1 MTLHNA
7 AKLLVIDDEI
17 QIRKLL
23 TKVLSEAGYHVVQAQ
38 TGAEGERLA
47 VQERP
52 DLILLDLGL
61 PDKDGLDV
69 LVAIRDV
76 SQVPVI
82 VLTVADDQADKV
94 RLLESGA
101 DDYITKPFGVPE
113 LLARIKVA
121 FRHGYA
127 QQSDEAV
134 FQFKSLEINFLTRC
148 VSVSGVPIKLT
159 ATEYDVLK
167 LLCKYPGK
175 LITQHQLLK
184 EIWGKHSMEFTHYL
198 RIYVAQLRKK
208 IECFSE
214 LKGFIVTEAGIGY
227 RISG

>member
-69 LVAIRDV
+69 LVA
-76 SQVPVI
+76 
-82 VLTVADDQADKV
+82 
-94 RLLESGA
+94 
-101 DDYITKPFGVPE
+101 
-113 LLARIKVA
+113 
-121 FRHGYA
+121 
-127 QQSDEAV
+127 
-134 FQFKSLEINFLTRC
+134 
-148 VSVSGVPIKLT
+148 
-159 ATEYDVLK
+159 
-167 LLCKYPGK
+167 
-175 LITQHQLLK
+175 
-184 EIWGKHSMEFTHYL
+184 
-198 RIYVAQLRKK
+198 
-208 IECFSE
+208 
-214 LKGFIVTEAGIGY
+214 
-227 RISG
+227 